1 MKIARQFHWEMGHR
15 LPFHGGECKNLHGHS
30 YRMWVELEGECDQNG
45 MLIDY
50 GEMKKLIQPVID
62 TIDHCF
68 LCDEQDEY
76 MKSFLKISPFK
87 VVYVPFTTTAENIA
101 EYLLEKIRNVLS
113 SFDNIDSIKIRLA
126 ETETSYAEI
135 LRERSKNG

>member
-15 LPFHGGECKNLHGHS
+15 LQFHKGECKNLHGHS

-50 GEMKKLIQPVID
+50 GEMKKIIQPFID
-62 TIDHCF
+62 PIDHCF

-76 MKSFLKISPFK
+76 MKSFLQTSSFK
-87 VVYVPFTTTAENIA
+87 VVYVPFPTTAEKIS
-101 EYLLEKIRNVLS
+101 EYLLEKIWNV
-113 SFDNIDSIKIRLA
+113 FKTNERIHSIKIRLA
-126 ETETSYAEI
+126 ETETSYAEVI
-135 LRERSKNG
+135 QNRM